1 MFPFH
6 DLDVLIIGAGGAGAL
21 AAIEASADPGL
32 RVALL
37 SRGPVS
43 QSGLTPTANG
53 GTARTVPDAIDGAQ
67 KFFEEMVRSGGY
79 LNDQN
84 LAWFLAENIAPSLE
98 KVRQLGVEQVSYKP
112 DRCCVPGVQSLKKFR
127 TLLAARPN
135 VRLFED
141 VLVTRL
147 LKDGDRVSGALALD
161 LRTGEGMS
169 FRARVIVLAT
179 GGCVGEMYRLTS
191 DNPFGISSNA
201 AGVGHMMAFQAGA
214 RLVDMEQI
222 QFVPIP
228 CDPEAARNLR
238 FFPDFFASPYYD
250 RHGNIIE
257 ANPTRFVGNTYSYEF
272 ARLVYETEKRGDGP
286 VHIDQA
292 RSQNPNVPPG
302 KVPTWAAR
310 RSRFDMLEI
319 SPLKNV
325 IHIAIGSHFNMGGLH
340 ADEHGQTTVPGLLAA
355 GEAAG
360 ALHGGLRVSG
370 FSFSQMITFGLEAG
384 REAAR
389 LARSTPAPAR
399 HDPSVEAEEQKRLG
413 ALLEAKANALT
424 VHQVRSQ
431 LHDVMQEHAFLV
443 RTEQGLLQARAAIRK
458 LREALA
464 TRVQVKGGKRF
475 NLDWA
480 RAIELGYTL
489 EASEVVV
496 ESARTRRESRGF
508 HGREDYPQKVD
519 ALPRH
524 TVANRGEGEIEVAM
538 FPVNMCR
545 CTPEVTA

>member
-1 MFPFH
+1 MFPFR
-6 DLDVLIIGAGGAGAL
+6 DLDVLIIGGGGAGAL
-21 AAIEASADPGL
+21 AAIEASEDPGL

-53 GTARTVPDAIDGAQ
+53 GTARTVPDAPNGTE
-67 KFFEEMVRSGGY
+67 KFFGEMVRSGGY

-127 TLLAARPN
+127 AVLAARPN
-135 VRLFED
+135 VTLLED
-141 VLVTRL
+141 VFVTRL
-147 LKDGDRVSGALALD
+147 LKDDGRVSGALALD

-169 FRARVIVLAT
+169 FRALVTVLAT

-201 AGVGHMMAFQAGA
+201 AGVGHMMAFHAGA

-228 CDPEAARNLR
+228 CAPQAARNLR

-250 RHGNIIE
+250 RHGNILE
-257 ANPTRFVGNTYSYEF
+257 SDPTRFVGSTYSYEF
-272 ARLVYETEKRGDGP
+272 ARIVYEAEKRGDGP
-286 VHIDQA
+286 VYIDQA

-310 RSRFDMLEI
+310 RSRFERLEI

-325 IHIAIGSHFNMGGLH
+325 IRIAIGSHFNMGGLH
-340 ADEHGQTTVPGLLAA
+340 ADEHGQTTIPGLLVA

-389 LARSTPAPAR
+389 LARHTPVPAK
-399 HDPSVEAEEQKRLG
+399 HAPSVEIEEQKRLC
-413 ALLEAKANALT
+413 ALLEAKTNALT

-443 RTEQGLLQARAAIRK
+443 RNEQGLLQARASIRE
-458 LREALA
+458 LRNALA
-464 TRVQVKGGKRF
+464 TRVQVKGTRRF

-489 EASEVVV
+489 EAAEVVV
-496 ESARTRRESRGF
+496 ESARARRESRGF
-508 HGREDYPQKVD
+508 HGREDFPQKVD

-524 TVANRGEGEIEVAM
+524 TMANGRDGEIEVSM
-538 FPVNMCR
+538 SVVNMCR
-545 CTPEVTA
+545 RMPEVTA